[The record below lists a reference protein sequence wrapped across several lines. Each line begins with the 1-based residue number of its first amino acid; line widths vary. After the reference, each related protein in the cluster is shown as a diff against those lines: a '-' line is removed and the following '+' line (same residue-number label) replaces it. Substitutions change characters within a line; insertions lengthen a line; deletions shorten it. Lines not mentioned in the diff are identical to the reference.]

1 MRMLCHLP
9 TKNLFYSLF
18 CFGLLCFGLLSA
30 NGVAFA
36 QVYKSYDA
44 DGNVVFSDKPSKR
57 GKEVEVSEPNVS
69 ESFEMPPQS
78 PTKSTSKTKTEREQV
93 MQPIAD
99 YDPADTNKDGRVS
112 RREKEEQREER
123 HKQNREAAEA
133 TEGDEE

>member
-1 MRMLCHLP
+1 MRMRCHLL

-18 CFGLLCFGLLSA
+18 CFGLLSA

-57 GKEVEVSEPNVS
+57 GEEVEVSEPNVGD
-69 ESFEMPPQS
+69 SFAIPPQS
-78 PTKSTSKTKTEREQV
+78 STKSTFETNPETKTEPHEAA
-93 MQPIAD
+93 QPTTD
-99 YDPADTNKDGRVS
+99 FDPADTNKDGRVS

>member
-1 MRMLCHLP
+1 MQMLCHLL

-18 CFGLLCFGLLSA
+18 CFGLLSA

-44 DGNVVFSDKPSKR
+44 DGDVVFSDKPSKR
-57 GKEVEVSEPNVS
+57 SKEVEIGQPNVS
-69 ESFEMPPQS
+69 ESFEVPRQS
-78 PTKSTSKTKTEREQV
+78 STKSTFETKSETKTEPEQTT
-93 MQPIAD
+93 QPIAD

-123 HKQNREAAEA
+123 HRKNREAAEA
-133 TEGDEE
+133 SKGDEE